1 MQIKN
6 LYADKEAVN
15 GSGIRCQKIDGVCVL
30 VVFGNDDTIE
40 EKELEM
46 LKKIA
51 FEDGVID
58 EDERRVLRKIFS
70 RVTKDQVADAVW
82 SKIEQFR
89 HENGI

>member
-1 MQIKN
+1 
-6 LYADKEAVN
+6 
-15 GSGIRCQKIDGVCVL
+15 
-30 VVFGNDDTIE
+30 
-40 EKELEM
+40 M

-70 RVTKDQVADAVW
+70 RVTKDQVADVVR